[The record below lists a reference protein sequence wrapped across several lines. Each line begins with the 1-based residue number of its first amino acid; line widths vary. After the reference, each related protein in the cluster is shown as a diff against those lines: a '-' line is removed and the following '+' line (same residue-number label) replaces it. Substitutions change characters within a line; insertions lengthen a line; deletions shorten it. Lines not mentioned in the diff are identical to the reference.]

1 MFIGHYAVG
10 LAAKRAAPRTSLGW
24 LILAPTL
31 ADLLWPVFLLLG
43 WEQVRPVPGGPTFL
57 TLDFVSYPWSHSLV
71 MDAVWG
77 TLLGGAYYART
88 RYRAGALAIAGAVLS
103 HWVLDV
109 ITHIPDMPVAPWGGT
124 KLGLGLWHSVP
135 GTLVVEILL
144 YAMGAYLYARTTR
157 ARDAVGRYATWG
169 LIALLFLLYV
179 STLNVPPP
187 PGIPVLAVSAIAFG
201 GLFVLW
207 AWWGD
212 RHRDVAA

>member
-43 WEQVRPVPGGPTFL
+43 AERVRPVPGGPTFL
-57 TLDFVSYPWSHSLV
+57 TLDFVSYPWSHSLL

-77 TLLGGAYYART
+77 VLLGGAYYART
-88 RYRAGALAIAGAVLS
+88 RYRAGALAIGLGVVS

-109 ITHIPDMPVAPWGGT
+109 VTHIPDMPVLPWGGP

-135 GTLVVEILL
+135 GTLAVEIVM
-144 YAMGAYLYARTTR
+144 YAVGVYLYARSTR
-157 ARDAVGRYATWG
+157 ARDAVGRYATWA

-212 RHRDVAA
+212 RHRDVVA

>member
-10 LAAKRAAPRTSLGW
+10 LAAKRVAPRTSLGW

-43 WEQVRPVPGGPTFL
+43 AERVRPVPGGPPFL
-57 TLDFVSYPWSHSLV
+57 TLDFVSYPWSHSLL

-77 TLLGGAYYART
+77 VLLGGAYYGRT
-88 RYRAGALAIAGAVLS
+88 RYRAGALAIGLGVVS

-109 ITHIPDMPVAPWGGT
+109 VTHIPDMPVLPWGGP
-124 KLGLGLWHSVP
+124 KVGLGLWHSVP
-135 GTLVVEILL
+135 GTLAVEILM
-144 YAMGAYLYARTTR
+144 YAVGVYLYARSTR
-157 ARDAVGRYATWG
+157 ARDAVGRYATWA

-212 RHRDVAA
+212 RHREVVA